1 MKEYK
6 RFLINTFLIILIFAI
21 LISSVILFIG
31 NRFIGKNVY
40 TKGAANIRYWVNVK
54 NERAK
59 ELDKQGNKIVFLS
72 GSNTLHGLDSKY
84 ASEKTGLPVLNYG
97 LHAAFDIYM
106 FEMGKQIL
114 NSGDIVVLPLEF
126 VYYSEPKT
134 SSLQAP
140 FAEYVISYMPEY
152 YQKSSFP
159 KKIGIVMF
167 LAQTYIKNPKVD
179 YSENENMEEYKPQL
193 NDYGD
198 FIDHIGTT
206 EKFMLN
212 KGAGSQISQNIP
224 KNYNNF
230 PLYDF
235 IKYCKE
241 NNIKTYAIM
250 PNYYRDKEFTKEE
263 EENFNKI
270 KAFYDEQGVTFIG
283 SLKDGSYTDK
293 NLFSDTGYHTNEKG
307 TKQRTDWIIDNVLSV
322 SEIKNIN
329 K

>member
-6 RFLINTFLIILIFAI
+6 KFLINTFLIILIFAI

-126 VYYSEPKT
+126 
-134 SSLQAP
+134 A
-140 FAEYVISYMPEY
+140 
-152 YQKSSFP
+152 SF
-159 KKIGIVMF
+159 ILVGI
-167 LAQTYIKNPKVD
+167 LGLIKN
-179 YSENENMEEYKPQL
+179 S
-193 NDYGD
+193 
-198 FIDHIGTT
+198 T
-206 EKFMLN
+206 
-212 KGAGSQISQNIP
+212 
-224 KNYNNF
+224 
-230 PLYDF
+230 
-235 IKYCKE
+235 
-241 NNIKTYAIM
+241 
-250 PNYYRDKEFTKEE
+250 
-263 EENFNKI
+263 
-270 KAFYDEQGVTFIG
+270 
-283 SLKDGSYTDK
+283 
-293 NLFSDTGYHTNEKG
+293 
-307 TKQRTDWIIDNVLSV
+307 
-322 SEIKNIN
+322 
-329 K
+329 